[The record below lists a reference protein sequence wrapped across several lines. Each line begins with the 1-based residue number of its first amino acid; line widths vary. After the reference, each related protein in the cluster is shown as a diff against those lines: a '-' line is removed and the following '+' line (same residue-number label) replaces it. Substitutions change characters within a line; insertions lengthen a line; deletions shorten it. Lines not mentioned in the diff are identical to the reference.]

1 MYLVLTFL
9 CHWGIILRTYQVQF
23 GFHRDYEQGQCGGEG
38 PHIHTPLI
46 LSIVCRFYYKHC
58 PLTFQTQRHLISCI
72 VFDSK
77 RLINPAGNPV
87 RKQTNMKLLFCISH
101 PTKNECIYKHPF
113 IYFPSVFLASTYNT
127 ASIICPGPILTSCP
141 WRSGDSSTEARCLMV
156 TSSGGP
162 ALRHSRHIIIIY
174 MRHS

>member
-9 CHWGIILRTYQVQF
+9 FHWGIILRTHQVQF
-23 GFHRDYEQGQCGGEG
+23 RFHRDYEQGQCGGEG
-38 PHIHTPLI
+38 PHIHTPQI
-46 LSIVCRFYYKHC
+46 GSIVCRFYYKHC
-58 PLTFQTQRHLISCI
+58 PLTFQTQRHLI

-113 IYFPSVFLASTYNT
+113 IYFPSVLRRLYLQHSLYNLSWPHPHFLPVEVRWFVNRGQVSD
-127 ASIICPGPILTSCP
+127 GQQQ
-141 WRSGDSSTEARCLMV
+141 WRSC
-156 TSSGGP
+156 
-162 ALRHSRHIIIIY
+162 
-174 MRHS
+174 